1 MGASRHYKE
10 CIKRKI
16 TKNLK
21 KKCSGPWTAQKRRYP
36 DKAGRASTIKTW
48 KQEAI
53 SFQN

>member
-1 MGASRHYKE
+1 MHKE
-10 CIKRKI
+10 
-16 TKNLK
+16 KNNQKLK
-21 KKCSGPWTAQKRRYP
+21 KKCSGPWTVQKRRYP